1 MFCKRLVFTFFSC
14 KIGNCHLFI
23 IIIIIIIFRI
33 INLLCGWK
41 EERNENGPLRERNIV
56 MAER

>member
-1 MFCKRLVFTFFSC
+1 MQDRQLPLIYYYYYYYYFL
-14 KIGNCHLFI
+14 
-23 IIIIIIIFRI
+23 RI
-33 INLLCGWK
+33 INLLCGWR